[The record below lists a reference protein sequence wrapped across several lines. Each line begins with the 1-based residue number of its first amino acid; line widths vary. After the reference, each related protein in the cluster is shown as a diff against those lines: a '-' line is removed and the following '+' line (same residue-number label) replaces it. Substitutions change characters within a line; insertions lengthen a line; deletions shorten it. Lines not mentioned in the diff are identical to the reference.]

1 MLVSKFM
8 KIDKNEISLKS
19 LKRLSL
25 ILGGI
30 GIILIFNIG
39 VFRALGTIMILST
52 ILLWVYKYL
61 IKDWTI
67 YFQEV
72 FLYKLETKYK
82 RFLTFALSSKK
93 PFYFLFGTIGL
104 LFSSFIILGI
114 ASPKVEFFPENEP
127 QQIFVYIEY
136 PEGTSIQKTN
146 QTSKLIEKEV
156 AKIIY
161 DKKIL

>member
-1 MLVSKFM
+1 
-8 KIDKNEISLKS
+8 
-19 LKRLSL
+19 
-25 ILGGI
+25 
-30 GIILIFNIG
+30 
-39 VFRALGTIMILST
+39 MILST

-93 PFYFLFGTIGL
+93 PFYFLFGTIGF

-161 DKKIL
+161 DKKYYKSGKNFIV